1 MSRTERPSGS
11 GQKPRP
17 RSRRHHIVAIV
28 VPGMSP
34 LEISVAS
41 EFLGIDHGVADEP
54 WYRFTICT
62 PEPGLVMLHG
72 GLTLQIDH
80 GLEATKRAD
89 TVLLPGWCER
99 AERPDA
105 DLIGEMQ
112 A

>member
-1 MSRTERPSGS
+1 MSRTKRPSGS
-11 GQKPRP
+11 SQPAKRAP
-17 RSRRHHIVAIV
+17 RRHHIVAIV

-54 WYRFTICT
+54 WYRFTVCT
-62 PEPGLVMLHG
+62 PQPGLVTLHG

-80 GLEATKRAD
+80 GLEATRRAD

-99 AERPDA
+99 AQGPDA
-105 DLIGEMQ
+105 DL
-112 A
+112 